1 MEVIMVWGGGLLVI
15 TFNSYIPWTEQQQ
28 LHSLD
33 GTAFTLVAHVAS
45 SGNVRDIFINMH
57 YFCLCCELTY
67 VGGYC
72 QCVYAHCR
80 CEWGAW
86 SRRQKLCTASLVE
99 ARTTVQS
106 YS

>member
-1 MEVIMVWGGGLLVI
+1 MVCGGGLLVI

-67 VGGYC
+67 VGGIAS
-72 QCVYAHCR
+72 VSTHIVDVS
-80 CEWGAW
+80 GA
-86 SRRQKLCTASLVE
+86 RGAGVRNCALPV
-99 ARTTVQS
+99 
-106 YS
+106 